1 MSRLPK
7 LTRSW
12 LLWGSLLA
20 GLLVG
25 LVGANAAMALEV
37 GEKAPDFTLPGTTG
51 EKISLSQF
59 RGRMAVLIEFYGGE
73 SPTCGKNL
81 SARKVDHGTF
91 RDLNVQT
98 LGISADHTFA
108 QKTFAESLQ
117 LPYPLLSDFPDLQA
131 IRNYGVLWPLQIGPK
146 KDGDVVIEHRPNTAA
161 RRAFF
166 LVDQQ
171 GIVRGK
177 WLVENNAFFPSEGM
191 LKVAREIT
199 GNQ

>member
-7 LTRSW
+7 PTRSW
-12 LLWGSLLA
+12 LLLGSLLA

-25 LVGANAAMALEV
+25 ANAATALEV

-59 RGRMAVLIEFYGGE
+59 LGKRLVLIEFYVGE
-73 SPTCGKNL
+73 SPTCSKNL
-81 SARKVDHGTF
+81 SARKVDHGAF
-91 RDLNVQT
+91 RALNVQV
-98 LGISADHTFA
+98 LGISADHPFA
-108 QKTFAESLQ
+108 QKTFADSLQ
-117 LPYPLLSDFPDLQA
+117 LPYPLLSDFPDLQV
-131 IRNYGVLWPLQIGPK
+131 IRNYGVLWTEQIGPK
-146 KDGDVVIEHRPNTAA
+146 RDGNVVIEHRPNTAS

-177 WLVENNAFFPSEGM
+177 WLVANDAFFPSEGM
-191 LKVAREIT
+191 LKAAREMT
-199 GNQ
+199 GKQ

>member
-7 LTRSW
+7 LVRSW
-12 LLWGSLLA
+12 LLLAALLA
-20 GLLVG
+20 GV
-25 LVGANAAMALEV
+25 LVGASAATALEV

-59 RGRMAVLIEFYGGE
+59 RGKKLVLIEFYVGE

-81 SARKVDHGTF
+81 SARKVDYATF
-91 RDLNVQT
+91 QNLNVQI

-117 LPYPLLSDFPDLQA
+117 LPYPLLSDSPDLQV
-131 IRNYGVLWPLQIGPK
+131 IRNYGVLWPHKIGPR
-146 KDGDVVIEHRPNTAA
+146 KDGDVMIEHRPNTAA
-161 RRAFF
+161 RRAIF

-177 WLVENNAFFPSEGM
+177 WLVANNAVFPSEDI
-191 LKVAREIT
+191 LKVARVMT
-199 GNQ
+199 GKQ